1 MATNFGMK
9 IDLLKLKGAFLRNL
23 KGSNTT
29 KRCIIIPVDDCDGMY
44 LGEKGCYLSMTA
56 IEMREPKYNDTHC
69 IKVDIPKKQ
78 WEAMS
83 EEERNAVP
91 ILGGLH
97 AIEGQQATMQVNDTL
112 GQDAFEPSDDDM
124 PF

>member
-1 MATNFGMK
+1 MANYGIK
-9 IDLLKLKGAFLRNL
+9 IDLLKLKGAFMRNL

-29 KRCIIIPVDDCDGMY
+29 KRCIIIPVDDCDGMF

-69 IKVDIPKKQ
+69 IKVDIPKGQ
-78 WEAMS
+78 REAMS

-97 AIEGQQATMQVNDTL
+97 AIEGQQATMQVNGTL
-112 GQDAFEPSDDDM
+112 GEEAFEPSEDGL

>member
-9 IDLLKLKGAFLRNL
+9 IDLLKLKGAFMRNL
-23 KGSNTT
+23 KGSTAT
-29 KRCIIIPVDDCDGMY
+29 KRCLIIPVDDCDGVY

-56 IEMREPKYNDTHC
+56 IEMREPKYGDTHC
-69 IKVDIPKKQ
+69 IKVNIPKEQ
-78 WEAMS
+78 REAMT

-97 AIEGQQATMQVNDTL
+97 AIEAGQATMQVKDTI
-112 GQDAFEPSDDDM
+112 GQDAFADDDDDM

>member
-1 MATNFGMK
+1 M
-9 IDLLKLKGAFLRNL
+9 RNL
-23 KGSNTT
+23 KGSTTT

-112 GQDAFEPSDDDM
+112 GQEDFEPSEDDM